1 MSTSAVKRKVYFFL
15 LLIPVILTLYPALQ
29 LYRAHAVTQDEVAAR
44 QYLSDVREK
53 GYASVRVP
61 YRYAR
66 QARASVPAMMAQEL
80 EQMEA
85 NRGNVQLRWALAAMS
100 IVTAIGA
107 LVLGVGIIRK
117 IAADSRRAQREF
129 DFLLDHFEKSWAQ
142 VSRLLLLHIGL
153 MLITLLCNVAYE
165 FAWSRANWYTHGF
178 VAIVFTIPLWGAIF
192 CAAKL
197 LLSAFKQLAPIDAV
211 DMPVLGRALAR
222 SQAPHLWAWID
233 DIAARLGAPTP
244 DHIVIG
250 LTESFYVTS
259 APIALQPENRRLTGR
274 TLYLPMTYVSMLSQ
288 GESAAIV
295 GHELG
300 HFANA
305 DTEHGV
311 RIALMHRHM
320 DQRIAQ
326 LIATNDADPSW
337 FNEPPIWASIYFA
350 NAFEHAYLHWSRVQE
365 FAADQAGASVAGTT
379 VSACA
384 LVRVTALADM
394 LDGFEQSGQARG
406 GNLIAALLA
415 HAAATPLRIRQG
427 LLDHTIAH
435 PIDSHPP
442 TRARIDALAVPLDDT
457 LLRDALR
464 QPTETDTTWFS
475 RLLSPAAQPA

>member
-15 LLIPVILTLYPALQ
+15 LMIPVILTLYPALQ
-29 LYRAHAVTQDEVAAR
+29 LFRAYSVTQDEVAAR
-44 QYLSDVREK
+44 QYLSEVREK

-66 QARASVPAMMAQEL
+66 EARASVPAMMAQEL

-85 NRGNVQLRWALAAMS
+85 GRGNVQLRWALAAVSMLA
-100 IVTAIGA
+100 AIGA
-107 LVLGVGIIRK
+107 FALGVTIIRK
-117 IAADSRRAQREF
+117 IGADSRRAQRDF
-129 DFLLDHFEKSWAQ
+129 DFLLNHFEKSWAQ
-142 VSRLLLLHIGL
+142 VSRLLLLHIAL
-153 MLITLLCNVAYE
+153 MLVTLLCNVAYE

-178 VAIVFTIPLWGAIF
+178 VAIVFTVPLWGAIF

-197 LLSAFKQLAPIDAV
+197 LISAFRQLASIEAV
-211 DMPVLGRALAR
+211 DMPVLGRALTRA
-222 SQAPHLWAWID
+222 QAPQLWSWID

-244 DHIVIG
+244 DHIVVG

-259 APIALQPENRRLTGR
+259 APVALQPESSRLTGR

-311 RIALMHRHM
+311 RIALMHREM

-326 LIATNDADPSW
+326 LIMANEEDSSW

-365 FAADQAGASVAGTT
+365 FAADQAGARVAGPH

-384 LVRVTALADM
+384 LVRVTALAEVVDQ
-394 LDGFEQSGQARG
+394 FQQSAHARG
-406 GNLIAALLA
+406 GNMIAAVLA
-415 HAAATPLRIRQG
+415 HVAATPLRIRQD
-427 LLDHTIAH
+427 LLEHKIAH
-435 PIDSHPP
+435 PIDTHPT